1 VVPSEVIVVFE
12 AGLEPIPGHRL
23 TCRLGGGSFGDVWE
37 AQLRDGSLVALKFL
51 DCRNLPGTLVANEIR
66 VLLKLRELRH
76 PKIIQLLDVCAAQ
89 QYIALKMEKADG
101 NLRELQEVYLQET
114 GHGIPIDYLLELLDQ
129 AALGLDFLAEQARP
143 GLAAA
148 GHGMQHCDVKPSNL
162 LILDD
167 SLKIADF
174 GLCMSSLSAT
184 HGKRFMGTKPYAAP
198 ELYDGRVT
206 THTDQFALAVT
217 YCELVTAG
225 RVVLPQAR
233 TTKTWIPPVD
243 LKKMRGAE
251 TPVLAR
257 AMDPNWTGRFPN
269 CKSFVAALREALQK
283 PRPQARKTG
292 SCQLAT
298 MQQPK

>member
-1 VVPSEVIVVFE
+1 MLE

-23 TCRLGGGSFGDVWE
+23 TCRLGGGAFGDVWE

-76 PKIIQLLDVCAAQ
+76 PKMIRLLDVCAAQ

-114 GHGIPIDYLLELLDQ
+114 GHGIPVDQLLELLDQ
-129 AALGLDFLAEQARP
+129 AAQGLDFLAEQARP
-143 GLAAA
+143 GLAAN
-148 GHGMQHCDVKPSNL
+148 GHGMQHCDIKPSNL
-162 LILDD
+162 LILND

-217 YCELVTAG
+217 YCELVTNS

-233 TTKTWIPPVD
+233 TSNTWATPVD
-243 LKKMRGAE
+243 LKKMRSNE
-251 TPVLAR
+251 CPVLAR
-257 AMDPNWTGRFPN
+257 AMDPNWTARFPN
-269 CKSFVAALREALQK
+269 CKSFVTALREALQK
-283 PRPQARKTG
+283 PRQQIHKTG
-292 SCQLAT
+292 SRQLVT